1 MGYPTPHRDSANNP
15 GPVVVRHDGPGVP
28 IARRLLFLLKP
39 FIFPVLMAVPQ
50 LAAAVDALTDYL
62 TRAAVRP
69 DAVQLTLGT
78 RRVLMFTRPGF
89 SRLRAVLYFHGGG
102 FLMGNPEM
110 HSPMTRQIADRL
122 CMPVYSLDYRKL
134 RHGGVAPAVADAVA
148 AYRDLI
154 DRGYRQVVVMG
165 DSAGGFLAGKVVEAS
180 LDGTCPLPAAFVGL
194 SPWLD
199 LWVGRNPQR
208 SGWRDPLLSK
218 RAFGRFARRLAC
230 DAVTFTGRTSITQ
243 LPGTGFP
250 PTIFITARDELFE
263 PDAFDLAATIRA
275 SGGVAAAH
283 SFSNQIHDFAS
294 GLGLPAKLGANADNA
309 MAFVFDFLQAA
320 GAPGQLAGGQP

>member
-1 MGYPTPHRDSANNP
+1 MGQTAPNP
-15 GPVVVRHDGPGVP
+15 YRASNPEPVVCRHHGFGVP

-50 LAAAVDALTDYL
+50 LAAAVDRVTDYL
-62 TRAAVRP
+62 TRATVRP
-69 DAVQLTLGT
+69 DAVQMTLGT
-78 RRVLMFTRPGF
+78 RRALLFTRPGF
-89 SRLRAVLYFHGGG
+89 SRQRAVLYFHGGG

-110 HSPMTRQIADRL
+110 HSPLTRQVADRL
-122 CMPVYSLDYRKL
+122 HMPVYSLDYRKL
-134 RHGGVAPAVADAVA
+134 RHGGVAPAVADAVT
-148 AYRDLI
+148 AYQDLV
-154 DRGYRQVVVMG
+154 DSGYTQIVVVG

-180 LDGTCPLPAAFVGL
+180 LDGRFRRPVAFVGL

-218 RAFGRFARRLAC
+218 WAFGRFARRLSC
-230 DAVTFTGRTSITQ
+230 DAVTFTGRTSITR
-243 LPGTGFP
+243 LPGAGFP

-263 PDAFDLAATIRA
+263 PDTFELAAKIRE
-275 SGGVAAAH
+275 SNGSAAAH
-283 SFSNQIHDFAS
+283 SFSDQIHDFAS

-309 MAFVFDFLQAA
+309 MALVFDFLQAA
-320 GAPGQLAGGQP
+320 GALGQPAGGQS